1 MEPSKIVVRY
11 LSGKVIKGHTQ
22 NFFPNKPSFHLSPL
36 EGENIKGPIE
46 IPLDQLKAIFFV
58 RDFIGD
64 KAFQERKQPAPGEK
78 PQGRLI
84 EVTCKDGE
92 VLVGTTSGYDPKRT
106 GFFLFPV
113 DKQANNT
120 KAFILTSAVGSTRFL

>member
-1 MEPSKIVVRY
+1 LEASKIVVRY

-22 NFFPNKPSFHLSPL
+22 NFFPNKPSFHLTPL

-46 IPLDQLKAIFFV
+46 VSLDQLKGIFFV

-64 KAFQERKQPAPGEK
+64 KTFKESNQPAPGEK

-92 VLVGTTSGYDPKRT
+92 VMVGTTSGYDPKRA

-113 DKQANNT
+113 NTRGNNT
-120 KAFILTSAVGSTRFL
+120 KAFIISSAVGKTRFL